1 MGLGNSSKPTLNKH
15 EGSDGVTVT
24 SELDER
30 DLRILRAI
38 SKDWGDAFVKE
49 DLLPSLASA
58 AKMTSR
64 KVADIREALSD
75 PYWFLIL
82 FFQHY
87 AFARRG
93 KDRDELANM
102 AVQAVRDI
110 TTPETI
116 GDILAGAD
124 GEAIWE
130 AFERICAENKRK
142 SSEQLNKG
150 ILAGTIELAQ
160 EIAQLGQSGSIA
172 DWVVEGI
179 QRTGRVEPQ
188 FLRIVDI
195 RGMGPKTTSTLLRD
209 LVYLFDLESE
219 VDNVDQLYLQ
229 PMDRWVRAIGHE
241 IIPEDVDDRTPDWV
255 LAGKISKYSRRARVS
270 GVKFNMGASHF
281 GPRVV
286 RDLLR
291 LDQALEELVSA

>member
-1 MGLGNSSKPTLNKH
+1 MGLGDSPKPILTKL
-15 EGSDGVTVT
+15 EGSDGVVMT

-30 DLRILRAI
+30 DLAILRTI
-38 SKDWGDAFVKE
+38 SKEWGDAYVKD

-58 AKMTSR
+58 ARMPSR

-75 PYWFLIL
+75 PFWFLVL
-82 FFQHY
+82 FFSNY

-93 KDRDELANM
+93 KDRDELAKL
-102 AVQAVRDI
+102 AVTAVK
-110 TTPETI
+110 TCTSPETI
-116 GDILAGAD
+116 QELLAQSD
-124 GEAIWE
+124 GEALWE
-130 AFERICAENKRK
+130 AFDSLCRENHRK

-160 EIAQLGQSGSIA
+160 EIAQLGQSGSVA

-179 QRTGRVEPQ
+179 QRTGRIEPQ

-209 LVYLFDLESE
+209 LVYIFDLESE
-219 VDNVDQLYLQ
+219 IDNIDRLYVQ
-229 PMDRWVRAIGHE
+229 PMDKWVRAIGHE

-255 LAGKISKYSRRARVS
+255 LAGKISKYARRARVS

-281 GPRVV
+281 GTREV
-286 RDLLR
+286 RDLTR
-291 LDQALEELVSA
+291 LERALDELSED